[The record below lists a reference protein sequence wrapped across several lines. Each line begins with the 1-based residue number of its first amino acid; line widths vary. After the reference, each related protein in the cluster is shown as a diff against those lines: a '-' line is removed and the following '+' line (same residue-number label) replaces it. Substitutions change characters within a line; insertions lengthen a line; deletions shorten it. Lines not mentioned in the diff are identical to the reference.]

1 MITSSSKEIQA
12 LIDDIKNGRL
22 LLPELQRKFVWKS
35 TQVRDLFDSLYRQYP
50 SGQLLVW
57 ETNEL
62 PYSHALGL
70 DGISLE
76 GKSPQLLLDGQQR
89 LTSLAA
95 ILLNRPLIARNVKR
109 PIDIVFNV
117 YTEKFEV
124 AGPRQTLDAGWISLA
139 KLFTGGV
146 LNILTE
152 LKLDTTKPE
161 TAKIF
166 DHLNRLEKIKTYSYQ
181 VNVLENLTYDEV
193 THIFVRIN
201 SGGTKLGSADLA
213 LAQISSRWRGVT
225 EEIDTYRM
233 EVWKRGNGLWLD
245 TGILLRLLSGL
256 IAGQTRLSQ
265 LFKGERQ
272 NLTVEQLQEGWK
284 RLEIALNEALSFLV
298 GNCSINRMELLSTQ
312 YILIPLAVFFDK
324 YKQNTPDQMRELQ
337 RWALMALIW
346 SRYSSSAETAVDQD
360 ISAISTNEPVRFLIQ
375 NLEDKVG
382 KARLITE
389 RELRDQRKNSPYM
402 LMAYILA
409 RRNEAHDWFNGIL
422 IDGNKSIELHHI
434 FPKDVLKE
442 KYDLKV
448 DTRTVD
454 QVANLAFLSKRA
466 NLKIRSQDPGK
477 YLPAIPAE
485 SLRDQ
490 YVSLKPELWNLENFE
505 AFVLERRT
513 TLANAINQYLHSL
526 SEGKALWVVGNLEV
540 LESRVD
546 AIEERFRSLIVDR
559 LTNARADQAW
569 EMVPTEIR
577 NIVEGRIDKQIRE
590 HPYLQVKISEFE
602 DRLGFCQFSDYQKI
616 VRSNWVLFQ
625 QDFGDPDIFKRHFE
639 EVTTVRNGLKHNQD
653 ISDSQLASAEAGL
666 LWLEDCLSTAIIPD
680 EELEEK
686 GNGDEIL
693 GEIDDEV
700 SVNE

>member
-1 MITSSSKEIQA
+1 MITSSNKEIQA
-12 LIDDIKNGRL
+12 LVDDIKNGRL

-35 TQVRDLFDSLYRQYP
+35 TQVRDLFDSLYHQYP

-95 ILLNRPLIARNVKR
+95 ILLERPLIARNVKR

-124 AGPRQTLDAGWISLA
+124 AGPRQTLDAGWISLS

-146 LNILTE
+146 LSILTA
-152 LKLDTTKPE
+152 LKLDTRDPG

-181 VNVLENLTYDEV
+181 VNILEGLTYDEV

-225 EEIDTYRM
+225 EEIDTYRA

-245 TGILLRLLSGL
+245 TGILLRILSAL

-284 RLEIALNEALSFLV
+284 RLKVALDQALSFV
-298 GNCSINRMELLSTQ
+298 IGNCSINRMELLPTQ
-312 YILIPLAVFFDK
+312 YILITLAVFFDHFTE
-324 YKQNTPDQMRELQ
+324 NTPDQMRELE

-360 ISAISTNEPVRFLIQ
+360 ITAISSEKPVQSLIQ

-382 KARLITE
+382 KQRLITE

-409 RRNEAHDWFNGIL
+409 RRNQAHDWFNGIL

-454 QVANLAFLSKRA
+454 QVANLVFLSKRA
-466 NLKIRSQDPGK
+466 NLKIRSQAPGV
-477 YLPAIPAE
+477 YLSTIPAE

-513 TLANAINQYLHSL
+513 MLANAINQYLHSL

-546 AIEERFRSLIVDR
+546 AIEERFRILIADR

-569 EMVPTEIR
+569 ELIPLEIR

-590 HPYLQVKISEFE
+590 HPYLQDKYGELE
-602 DRLGFCQFSDYQKI
+602 DKLGFCQFSDYLKI
-616 VRSNWVLFQ
+616 VRSNWPLFQ
-625 QDFGDPDIFKRHFE
+625 QDFGDLDNFKDHFE
-639 EVTTVRNGLKHNQD
+639 EVTRVRNNLKHNQD
-653 ISDSQLASAEAGL
+653 IPDNQLASAEAGL
-666 LWLEDCLSTAIIPD
+666 LWLEDCLNAAII
-680 EELEEK
+680 EEAELEEN
-686 GNGDEIL
+686 GNGNGKTEEIEDEDRIV
-693 GEIDDEV
+693 E
-700 SVNE
+700 